1 MNDGKVDWSGNFVAI
16 ATPFDKAGAIDEA
29 AFKANVELM
38 IEEGANGIIVAGCT
52 GEAWALTP
60 EERLHLFA
68 LASRVAGPDVPV
80 VGGTAGIS
88 TRQTAELSK
97 AAVEAGAQGALVMP
111 PYYAVIGPREIRA
124 HFKAISDHAQV
135 PIFLYNMPKRTN
147 INMPPEFIAELC
159 DLEWV
164 VALKQSSND
173 FNELQMTIAAC
184 GDKIEVF
191 AGHSAERGLSAILLG
206 CPGYVS
212 SMESQ
217 VMGAEAIGMAALAKA
232 SKLEEGKRVQ
242 RRTLALDKAM
252 RKVGTFPANMK
263 CAMNLLG
270 RPGGYCRE
278 PLLDLDDSQTA
289 QVAQILDSLGLAR
302 RSDAA

>member
-1 MNDGKVDWSGNFVAI
+1 
-16 ATPFDKAGAIDEA
+16 
-29 AFKANVELM
+29 
-38 IEEGANGIIVAGCT
+38 
-52 GEAWALTP
+52 
-60 EERLHLFA
+60 
-68 LASRVAGPDVPV
+68 V

-159 DLEWV
+159 DLEWI

-232 SKLEEGKRVQ
+232 GKLEEGKRVQ